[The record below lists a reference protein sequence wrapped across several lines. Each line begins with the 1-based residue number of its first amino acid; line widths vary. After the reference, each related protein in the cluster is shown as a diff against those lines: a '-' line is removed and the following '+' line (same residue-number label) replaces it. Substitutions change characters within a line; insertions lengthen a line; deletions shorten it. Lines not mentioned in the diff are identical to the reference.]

1 MYNVKTLN
9 KISPMG
15 LAVLDKNKYAVSDEC
30 EAPDAILVRS
40 AKMHDYTFNPELL
53 CIGRAGAGTNN
64 IPVDR
69 CAQEGIVV
77 FNSPGANAEAVKEL
91 ALCALLLASRD
102 IAGGIKWVDSIASPE
117 NDVAAMV
124 EKGKSQFVGPE
135 ILGKKL
141 GIIGLGAI
149 GAKLANAAIALGMT
163 VYGYDPFISVDG
175 AWKLSSEIIH
185 TSDVDTIY
193 QECDYISIH
202 VPYTEKTKHTIN
214 AETIGKMKDGVR
226 VLNLARAEL
235 VDDDAMLAAL
245 ESGKVARYVTDF
257 PNNKTAGA
265 KGVVAIPHL
274 GASTPESEDNCAL
287 IAAKEIVDYVENG
300 NITNSVNMPAA
311 VLPRSGSVRVCVI
324 HKNVPEMIAKITG
337 AVSAAGL
344 NIENML
350 NASRGDYAYTII
362 DTNGNADP
370 LNDSI
375 KAVNGVIR
383 VRVIA

>member
-1 MYNVKTLN
+1 MYNIKTLN
-9 KISPMG
+9 KISPVG
-15 LAVLDKNKYAVSDEC
+15 LSVLDRSKYAVSDEC

-40 AKMHDYTFNPELL
+40 AKMHEMVFNPELL

-102 IAGGIKWVDSIASPE
+102 IAGGIRWVDSIASPE

-124 EKGKSQFVGPE
+124 EKGKSKFVGPE

-149 GAKLANAAIALGMT
+149 GAKLANAATALGMT

-175 AWKLSSEIIH
+175 AWRLSSEVIH
-185 TSDVDTIY
+185 TNDMDTIFA
-193 QECDYISIH
+193 ECDYISIH
-202 VPYTEKTKHTIN
+202 VPYNDKTKHTIN
-214 AETIGKMKDGVR
+214 AETIAKMKDGVR
-226 VLNLARAEL
+226 LLNLARGEL
-235 VDDDAMLAAL
+235 VDDDAIIEAIK
-245 ESGKVARYVTDF
+245 SGKVARYVTDF
-257 PNNKTAGA
+257 PNNKTAGVE
-265 KGVVAIPHL
+265 GIVAIPHL
-274 GASTPESEDNCAL
+274 GASTPESEDNCAFV
-287 IAAKEIVDYVENG
+287 AAKEIVDYIENG

-311 VLPRSGSVRVCVI
+311 VLPRSGDVRVCVI
-324 HKNVPEMIAKITG
+324 HKNVPEMISKITG

-350 NASRGDYAYTII
+350 NASRKDFAYTII
-362 DTNGNADP
+362 DTNGNSDA
-370 LNDSI
+370 LCNSI
-375 KAVNGVIR
+375 NAIDGVIR
-383 VRVIA
+383 VRVIG